1 LTDHP
6 PKRREEDDKT
16 VAKKGQKRSTT
27 KKAAGKSPKAVR
39 RPAGQV
45 ARKATAPSKRGAA
58 TARPTP
64 PSAGPTLGDH
74 AEHLR
79 GEILRSK
86 LTHPDPW
93 RYAPKARAWGER
105 IQVLV
110 EQIAAKGDTPV
121 ARRSLEALDVELR
134 RDRDFLEARRLF

>member
-16 VAKKGQKRSTT
+16 VAKKGRKRSTT
-27 KKAAGKSPKAVR
+27 KKAASKSPKAVR
-39 RPAGQV
+39 RPAIKV
-45 ARKATAPSKRGAA
+45 ARKTTAPSKPASA
-58 TARPTP
+58 TARPAP

-86 LTHPDPW
+86 HTHPDPW

-105 IQVLV
+105 VQVLV
-110 EQIAAKGDTPV
+110 EQIAARGETPA

-134 RDRDFLEARRLF
+134 GDRDFQEARRLF